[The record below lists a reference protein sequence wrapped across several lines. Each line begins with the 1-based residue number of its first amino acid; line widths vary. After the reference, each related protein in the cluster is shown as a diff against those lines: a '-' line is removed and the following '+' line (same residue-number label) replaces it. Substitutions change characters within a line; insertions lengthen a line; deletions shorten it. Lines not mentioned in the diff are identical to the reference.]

1 MSTLTIPGFQS
12 KRFKPLQTLYTNT
25 ITPLVFFFFWEST
38 LLVILTARGIITSPC
53 LILCRFNWAKSDQAQ
68 TFWHFG
74 SWDLRFLCAGLL
86 AMPDSTW
93 GWLRSRSPATA
104 TPPIDASL
112 PVYRNHKNWQLAAG
126 SFQIKRKNEE
136 EEKHVSVISQLA
148 ALNGQKLWGAS
159 LSVGAQG
166 QGLHLFFLQFTCI
179 GCWLLLVHD
188 SSLYTWRR
196 TYSWISSRDK
206 YFGLIGS
213 FWFLLD
219 KDFY

>member
-104 TPPIDASL
+104 TPPIDASTL

-126 SFQIKRKNEE
+126 SFQIKRK
-136 EEKHVSVISQLA
+136 KKKKRRST
-148 ALNGQKLWGAS
+148 S
-159 LSVGAQG
+159 LSSHSWLLWTDRSCG
-166 QGLHLFFLQFTCI
+166 GLHFQSELRVKGSTYFFY
-179 GCWLLLVHD
+179 
-188 SSLYTWRR
+188 SSLA
-196 TYSWISSRDK
+196 
-206 YFGLIGS
+206 
-213 FWFLLD
+213 LD
-219 KDFY
+219 VDFY